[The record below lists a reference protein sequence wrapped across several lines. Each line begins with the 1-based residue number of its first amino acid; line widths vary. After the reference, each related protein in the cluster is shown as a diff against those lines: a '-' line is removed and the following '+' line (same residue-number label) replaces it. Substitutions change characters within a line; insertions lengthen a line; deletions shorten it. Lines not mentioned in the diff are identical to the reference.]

1 MHSVWVRCGG
11 LTGGGEKKGAGER
24 KRGRAREKGGGREIK
39 GAGERKRAGGLREV
53 AHDKNNK
60 SKKRAWSGRGLIIF

>member
-24 KRGRAREKGGGREIK
+24 KRGRAREKGGGREKRGRAREK
-39 GAGERKRAGGLREV
+39 GRAVCAKLHMTKTTKARK
-53 AHDKNNK
+53 
-60 SKKRAWSGRGLIIF
+60 GRGLGAV